1 MCEATEENV
10 EAVLSASVATL
21 ALTDQQKNDGTL
33 SPLMRSLRLTP
44 LATMAAIVHE
54 HGADAGT
61 YVDTPG
67 RV

>member
-21 ALTDQQKNDGTL
+21 ALTDQQKNAGTL
-33 SPLMRSLRLTP
+33 SPLMRSLRLTS

-54 HGADAGT
+54 QGANAGT
-61 YVDTPG
+61 YVDMKG